1 MYFFEI
7 ASSFGAT
14 VGRCHSSTFLN
25 HRIPPL
31 WVRLRAPGLTLT
43 RKSWNKGK
51 CSHSRRGVNTAGVHT
66 VIKVLTHYS
75 HTVHTLAV
83 SHTRASKS
91 HSQLPKPSETSQAS
105 ANAAIPGFFC
115 TNAQNEPSPH
125 RQCTK
130 ARIVTARDWNTHIRE
145 SMVSDTRRTESNTP
159 HAQAPIRR
167 KNDLHMLLAILAA
180 PAGTVSHR

>member
-1 MYFFEI
+1 MAVQKLQRCENP
-7 ASSFGAT
+7 G
-14 VGRCHSSTFLN
+14 GR
-25 HRIPPL
+25 P
-31 WVRLRAPGLTLT
+31 RAPGLTLT

-130 ARIVTARDWNTHIRE
+130 ARIVTARDCPQPTIGPRASLTAN
-145 SMVSDTRRTESNTP
+145 V
-159 HAQAPIRR
+159 
-167 KNDLHMLLAILAA
+167 
-180 PAGTVSHR
+180 